1 MQNARCGCE
10 TRKRRQAE
18 GIAIAKKSGIY
29 TGRKPDLKRSE
40 VIRTLRE
47 TEPVLPE
54 DRGNDRLLSRDS
66 VPGSQRKMNRMSRY
80 DI

>member
-1 MQNARCGCE
+1 MCLTPCRICFSESPMQNARCGCE

-40 VIRTLRE
+40 VIRTLRKQS
-47 TEPVLPE
+47 
-54 DRGNDRLLSRDS
+54 LS
-66 VPGSQRKMNRMSRY
+66 
-80 DI
+80 